1 MPVDPQASPNS
12 TDSRARNAPHARAM
26 REGIEAAR
34 AQAAVHVC
42 PYRHPGLRTSWL
54 RGYAQ
59 AQQQSFDF

>member
-1 MPVDPQASPNS
+1 MRRTPEQC
-12 TDSRARNAPHARAM
+12 AR
-26 REGIEAAR
+26 GTEAAR

-59 AQQQSFDF
+59 AQQQTFDF

>member
-1 MPVDPQASPNS
+1 MQVDPHVDPNS
-12 TDSRARNAPHARAM
+12 TDTRVRSAPHARAM
-26 REGIEAAR
+26 REGAQAAR
-34 AQAAVHVC
+34 AHAAVHVC

>member
-26 REGIEAAR
+26 REGAEAAL

-54 RGYAQ
+54 RGYAR
-59 AQQQSFDF
+59 AQQQTFDF